1 MYKIITDITQLEIIN
16 SKVQELENNSS
27 SKYCETV
34 KHPFQNK
41 WAIPILE
48 GILRGYNIDF
58 MTDSWFNTDIIEELP
73 EDWLWPYLNR
83 TYRVKIPY
91 QLQAKAIRTKNKN
104 KDDYKL
110 KLLIEV
116 LNANLP
122 EEYSFYDSD
131 YIITYL
137 EEIYSTFSS
146 CGNDETDLEV
156 LQMFDEIIIEHY
168 EILTKQIKKY

>member
-1 MYKIITDITQLEIIN
+1 MYKIITDITQLEAIN
-16 SKVQELENNSS
+16 NRVKELENNSN
-27 SKYCETV
+27 SKYCEIV
-34 KHPFQNK
+34 KHPLQNK
-41 WAIPILE
+41 WIIPILP
-48 GILRGYNIDF
+48 GILKGYDISFITDTWLNANIID
-58 MTDSWFNTDIIEELP
+58 ELT

-83 TYRVKIPY
+83 TYKVKIPY

-104 KDDYKL
+104 KDEYKL

-116 LNANLP
+116 LNENLP

-146 CGNDETDLEV
+146 CGNDESDLEV
-156 LQMFDEIIIEHY
+156 LQMFNEIIIEHY